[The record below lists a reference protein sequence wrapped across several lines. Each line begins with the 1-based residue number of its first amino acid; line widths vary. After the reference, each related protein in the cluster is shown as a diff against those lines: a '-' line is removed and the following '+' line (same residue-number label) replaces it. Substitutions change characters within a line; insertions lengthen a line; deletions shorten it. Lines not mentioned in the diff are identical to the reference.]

1 MAQDNYAASER
12 RGLCDLLTEL
22 GPDQPT
28 LCEGWT
34 TRDLAAH
41 LVARERRPLSSP
53 GLVVPP
59 LSGYTER
66 VRRRLAARPYPEL
79 VALLR
84 RPPGWVRPAAVDRA
98 VNTVE
103 MFLHHEDVR
112 RGRPGWTPRELPDG
126 LSRQLWRL
134 VRVPARLRLRRFPAA
149 VEVVAPR
156 LGRVRT
162 GAGGERMRL
171 SGDVGELAL
180 FLSGR
185 QRAAQVRL
193 EGPDDLV
200 TRLATARLGW

>member
-1 MAQDNYAASER
+1 MAPENYAASER
-12 RGLCDLLTEL
+12 QALCDLLTEL
-22 GPDQPT
+22 GPEEPT

-79 VALLR
+79 VALVR
-84 RPPGWVRPAAVDRA
+84 RPPAWVRPAAVDRA
-98 VNTVE
+98 VNTME

-112 RGRPGWTPRELPDG
+112 RGRPGWVPRDLPDG
-126 LSRQLWRL
+126 FAAQLWRL
-134 VRVPARLRLRRFPAA
+134 LRLAARLRLRRFPAA
-149 VEVVAPR
+149 LEVSAPG
-156 LGRVRT
+156 LGRIRT
-162 GAGGERMRL
+162 GAGGEPVRL
-171 SGDVGELAL
+171 SGEAGELAL

-185 QRAAQVRL
+185 QRAARVQL
-193 EGPDDLV
+193 EGPEDLV
-200 TRLATARLGW
+200 ARLTTARLGW